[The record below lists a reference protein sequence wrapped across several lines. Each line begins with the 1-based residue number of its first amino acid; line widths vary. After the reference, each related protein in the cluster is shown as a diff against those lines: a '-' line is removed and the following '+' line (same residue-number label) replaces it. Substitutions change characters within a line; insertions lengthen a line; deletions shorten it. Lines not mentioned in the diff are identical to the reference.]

1 MVKIIPPLSATQCKQ
16 LRYNQTEKKLN
27 YLRDGRGLYLEALR
41 SGRKVWRFEFWLD
54 GKKSRI
60 TLAHDYG
67 TDGGSLLAARQ
78 WGQEQRSLVTEGI
91 SPNRH
96 ARQETARRRAKKQ
109 NTFNAIADEWLEHH
123 KDRWSDAYN
132 RQVESIVR
140 RVLREPLGDRAINDI
155 EPTDILAA
163 LESAQKRG
171 TSYTAQKALELT
183 SQIYRRA
190 IVRQLV
196 TYDPTYSLRGSEGL
210 IRCHEDCGRAGTV
223 VDPICYAAILGSLN
237 GG

>member
-78 WGQEQRSLVTEGI
+78 WGQEQRSLVTDGI

-96 ARQETARRRAKKQ
+96 ARQETARRQAKKQ

-123 KDRWSDAYN
+123 KDRWSGAYN